1 VRAADPVTAIYGAFG
16 KFTLENGLGLDNI
29 QRVMMTGVGASF
41 LTTPI
46 FSLDCRKVSEFSC
59 VGRGGLYLSGLQR
72 ALVVSMGTGT
82 AMVYADHQDSGTKT
96 EYLGGTGMGGG
107 TLMGLSRKMLGV
119 DNIDHLEQLCEGGNL
134 GNIDLR
140 IQDISDVTLFPDI
153 KPELTASNFGKLSDI
168 ASKNDIARGIVNM
181 VSETVLMMAVF
192 AARSRS
198 ITDIV
203 LTGNLTR
210 LESVRSVFE
219 TLGESFGV
227 TFHIPKLSQFATVI
241 GAALQPNP

>member
-1 VRAADPVTAIYGAFG
+1 
-16 KFTLENGLGLDNI
+16 
-29 QRVMMTGVGASF
+29 
-41 LTTPI
+41 
-46 FSLDCRKVSEFSC
+46 
-59 VGRGGLYLSGLQR
+59 
-72 ALVVSMGTGT
+72 
-82 AMVYADHQDSGTKT
+82 
-96 EYLGGTGMGGG
+96 
-107 TLMGLSRKMLGV
+107 V

-168 ASKNDIARGIVNM
+168 ASKHDIARGIVNM